1 MEQEIAMGR
10 VEQAVK
16 CFNSSFNCSQSVFSV
31 FCEELGLETEKA
43 LKIATAFGGGMGHTG
58 ETCGAVTGAYMAI
71 GLKHGKYKALDNL
84 SKEKTYSLVMEFS
97 RRFKDVYGSVCC
109 TELLGYDLG
118 TKEGM
123 ESARKKDLFNTLC
136 VDFVKNAVEILE
148 QIL

>member
-1 MEQEIAMGR
+1 MDR

-16 CFNSSFNCSQSVFSV
+16 RFNSGFNCSQSVFSA
-31 FCEELGLETEKA
+31 FCEDLGLETEKA
-43 LKIATAFGGGMGHTG
+43 LKIATAFGGGMGHMG
-58 ETCGAVTGAYMAI
+58 ETCGAVTGAFMVI
-71 GLKHGKYKALDNL
+71 GLKHGRYDPSDSE
-84 SKEKTYSLVMEFS
+84 SKEKTYSLVSEFS
-97 RRFKDVYGSVCC
+97 RRFKDVYGSVRC

-123 ESARKKDLFNTLC
+123 ESARKNDLFNTLC